1 MGEISHADQA
11 PAASAQFV
19 VGEATACL
27 PLGALIDLDAEAA
40 RLEKEIKK
48 TAGEFDRLQ
57 AKLSNERF
65 VANAPEE
72 IVAAEREK
80 LAEYGETR
88 EKLVLA
94 LSRLRT
100 GG

>member
-1 MGEISHADQA
+1 MQ
-11 PAASAQFV
+11 
-19 VGEATACL
+19 
-27 PLGALIDLDAEAA
+27 
-40 RLEKEIKK
+40 KEIKK
-48 TAGEFDRLQ
+48 TAEEFGRLQ

-88 EKLVLA
+88 EKLTLA
-94 LSRLRT
+94 LSRLRA